1 MNGFIRNGLFL
12 CALLLLTA
20 CNGESQNPLRI
31 GSNQWIGYE
40 PVYLARQLG
49 YLSEDD
55 VWLVEMRS
63 ASQVLDL
70 LVSGNLEGGMLTLD
84 EALTAVQRGVP
95 LEVVAVMDISNGAD
109 VLLARP
115 KLELKDLKGRRI
127 GVENT
132 AVGAMLLEEALKAA
146 GLKVADVKLVPLE
159 VSEHEAAYLQGKVDA
174 VVTFEPTRTRL
185 LKQGARQIFDS
196 SRIPNQIIDVLVV
209 RSDMGNGERGRQIR
223 TLVRAY
229 FRSLD
234 YMRLHMQA
242 AAEHIAPRLHLSV
255 DEVLNSYRGI
265 KLASLEMNR
274 NFLMHDKLNRLAGR
288 LLKLML
294 DSALIDQRV
303 EYRLANPQYLPD
315 KE

>member
-1 MNGFIRNGLFL
+1 MPLFV
-12 CALLLLTA
+12 LLLLAA
-20 CNGESQNPLRI
+20 CSSESQNPLRI

-49 YLSEDD
+49 YLSEKD

-70 LVSGNLEGGMLTLD
+70 LASGNLEGGMLTLD

-95 LEVVAVMDISNGAD
+95 LEVVAVMDISKGAD

-115 KLELKDLKGRRI
+115 NLELKDLKGRRI

-132 AVGAMLLEEALKAA
+132 AVGAMLLQEALKAA

-185 LKQGARQIFDS
+185 LKQGASQIFDS

-209 RSDMGNGERGRQIR
+209 RSDLGNGERGRQIR
-223 TLVRAY
+223 TLVSAY
-229 FRSLD
+229 FKALD
-234 YMRLHMQA
+234 YMRLHMQKA
-242 AAEHIAPRLHLSV
+242 VERIAPRLHLST
-255 DEVLNSYRGI
+255 DEVLNSYKGI
-265 KLASLEMNR
+265 QLANLEMNR
-274 NFLMHDKLNRLAGR
+274 NFLMHDKLNRLAGH

-294 DSALIDQRV
+294 DSSLIDHRV

-315 KE
+315 KK